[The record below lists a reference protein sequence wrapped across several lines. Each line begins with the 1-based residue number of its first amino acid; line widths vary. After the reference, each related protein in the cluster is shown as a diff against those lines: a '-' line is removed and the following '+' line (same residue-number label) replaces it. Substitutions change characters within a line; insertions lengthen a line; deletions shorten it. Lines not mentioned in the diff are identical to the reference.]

1 MWQFGFSALETE
13 EIEKEEEEIS
23 YFPIP
28 SSIIASYHYYFSS
41 AR

>member
-13 EIEKEEEEIS
+13 EKEEEEIS

-41 AR
+41 GR

>member
-13 EIEKEEEEIS
+13 EKEEEIS